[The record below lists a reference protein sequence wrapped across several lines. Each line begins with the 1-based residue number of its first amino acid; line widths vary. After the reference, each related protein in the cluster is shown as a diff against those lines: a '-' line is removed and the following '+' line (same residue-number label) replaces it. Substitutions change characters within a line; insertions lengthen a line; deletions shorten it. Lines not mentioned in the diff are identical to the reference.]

1 MCERGLYNRAFLERM
16 GSPLVMLVKGLV
28 LLKAGFGY
36 LLVTFC
42 IRYDFECT
50 WFFKLKVFW
59 AIIHF
64 FFRDF

>member
-1 MCERGLYNRAFLERM
+1 
-16 GSPLVMLVKGLV
+16 MLVKGLV

-64 FFRDF
+64 FFVIFDK